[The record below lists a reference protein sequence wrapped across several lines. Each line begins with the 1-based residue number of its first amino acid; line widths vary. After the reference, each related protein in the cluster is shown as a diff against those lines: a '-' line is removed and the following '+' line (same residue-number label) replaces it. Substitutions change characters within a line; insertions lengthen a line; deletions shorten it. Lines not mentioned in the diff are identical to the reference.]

1 MFRINSDVFDEIP
14 RQLIWA
20 VVFLNI
26 LGLFALKSIAQHHTG
41 LILQNPFTKQL
52 IFLCPAVI
60 ICILITMTPRYL
72 IHKYAYPLYAIG
84 IVLVLLPFLGEPHSG
99 TYRWLEF
106 GMPISIQPSEFAKV
120 FTILALARY
129 LSDHNL
135 KMRSLTVIFAPI
147 ILVILPTFIILK
159 QPDLGT
165 AVIIIAPLLP
175 MLYWSGAN
183 PFHLFLL
190 LAPILSMATA
200 FHSVAFTVWAI
211 ILSIV
216 IVLSRPNRF
225 ISLIIFF
232 GNIFLGLLSPALWN
246 SFFTQY
252 QRNRILTLFNP
263 EKDPLGAAYQ
273 IIQSKTAIGSGGMF
287 GKGWGEGTQT
297 QLKFLPVQESDFI
310 LSVIGEE
317 LGFITIAF
325 TLLVFGYFCSQIIKS
340 SFLSKDRFSSLALIG
355 FATVFLSH
363 VFVNTAMTVGLIPVK
378 GLPFPFVS
386 AGGSFL
392 MACYIMLGLV
402 LKLSVNYA
410 D

>member
-1 MFRINSDVFDEIP
+1 MFKINHDFLNEIP

-20 VVFLNI
+20 VIFLNS
-26 LGLFALKSIAQHHTG
+26 LGLVALKSIAQHHPG

-52 IFLCPAVI
+52 VFLCPAII
-60 ICILITMTPRYL
+60 ICTLITMTPRYL
-72 IHKYAYPLYAIG
+72 IHKYAYPFYALG
-84 IVLVLLPFLGEPHSG
+84 IVLVLLPFFGDTHSG
-99 TYRWLEF
+99 TYRWLDF
-106 GMPISIQPSEFAKV
+106 GLPISIQPSEFAKV

-135 KMRSLTVIFAPI
+135 KMRNITVIFVPI

-165 AVIIIAPLLP
+165 SVIIIAPLLP

-200 FHSVAFTVWAI
+200 FHSVAFTIWAI
-211 ILSIV
+211 ILSVV
-216 IVLSRPNRF
+216 ILLSRPGRF
-225 ISLIIFF
+225 VSLLIFF

-273 IIQSKTAIGSGGMF
+273 IIQSKTAIGSGGVF

-325 TLLVFGYFCSQIIKS
+325 TLIVFGYFCSQIIKI

-378 GLPFPFVS
+378 GLPFPFIS

-392 MACYIMLGLV
+392 ITCYIMLGLV
-402 LKLSVNYA
+402 LKLSINYA